1 LRDVPFS
8 GVYWYLYEKNKRE
21 FKKNFGSIQ
30 PFVLN
35 FASGASAG
43 IVASVLTNPIDV
55 IKTRIVKR
63 IILISKAS

>member
-21 FKKNFGSIQ
+21 LKKNFGSIQ
-30 PFVLN
+30 PFALN

-43 IVASVLTNPIDV
+43 IAAAILTNPIDV
-55 IKTRIVKR
+55 VKTRIVNF
-63 IILISKAS
+63 LF